1 MAIGFQSG
9 RAAVSLLRART
20 SVEVIW
26 APGYLA
32 LSGLLVLGIVIHGVL
47 V

>member
-1 MAIGFQSG
+1 M
-9 RAAVSLLRART
+9 T
-20 SVEVIW
+20 SIEVIW
-26 APGYLA
+26 TPGYLA